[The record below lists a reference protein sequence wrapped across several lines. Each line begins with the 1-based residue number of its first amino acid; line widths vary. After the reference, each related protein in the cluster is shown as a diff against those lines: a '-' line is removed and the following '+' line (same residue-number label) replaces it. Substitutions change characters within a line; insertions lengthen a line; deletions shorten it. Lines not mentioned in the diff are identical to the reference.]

1 MSLQLDSHISYL
13 LHEHDCVILP
23 AFGGFVA
30 NYHSAKIDPV
40 INLMHPPKKYIVF
53 NKSLQN
59 NDGLLVNDVAACE
72 GISFKKAQKKWM
84 YLSRI

>member
-30 NYHSAKIDPV
+30 NYNSATIDPI
-40 INLMHPPKKYIVF
+40 INLIPTKKTYCF
-53 NKSLQN
+53 Q
-59 NDGLLVNDVAACE
+59 
-72 GISFKKAQKKWM
+72 QKLAK
-84 YLSRI
+84 